1 MSERKQAVRLSLG
14 ARSPQ
19 RTPRQNRVWRFLWL
33 TLGTGATVALLALFL
48 PPFIAAGHGWM
59 DGVLNPRPAPIQI
72 PASAIFPSVPPTHKA
87 VDVYDP
93 PPPAPKASPPAP
105 SPSPSPG
112 ASPSPRRSPR
122 PTPSHPPD
130 D

>member
-1 MSERKQAVRLSLG
+1 MSERKQAVRMSLG

-48 PPFIAAGHGWM
+48 PPFIVAGQGLI
-59 DGVLNPRPAPIQI
+59 DGLLNPRPSPVQI

-87 VDVYDP
+87 IDVYDP
-93 PPPAPKASPPAP
+93 PPKPAKASPTAP
-105 SPSPSPG
+105 SPGPSPT
-112 ASPSPRRSPR
+112 SRWSPR
-122 PTPSHPPD
+122 PTPTPD